1 VREINDYL
9 TILKIKSGDVDAW
22 EKLID
27 KYYDKI
33 FNYCR
38 RRFFGKS
45 RLAEDLTQETFLKV
59 ISSIDSYK
67 FSGSFFNYLFT
78 IAVNTC
84 NSYSKKN
91 DFDEVV
97 FDESYNK
104 ELEDQDS
111 SFDFINDQNRNIQRA
126 LDQLPEYQREAII
139 LKFFYDMKVKKIAQL
154 TKTSVPTAQSRIQ
167 QGLDKMK
174 QILKKEDYYFE

>member
-1 VREINDYL
+1 M
-9 TILKIKSGDVDAW
+9 KIKSGDVGAW
-22 EKLID
+22 EKLVE

-33 FNYCR
+33 FNYCK

-45 RLAEDLTQETFLKV
+45 GLAEDLTQETFLKV

-104 ELEDQDS
+104 ELDEQDYNV
-111 SFDFINDQNRNIQRA
+111 DFVNEQSRIIQRA

-139 LKFFYDMKVKKIAQL
+139 LKFFYDMKIKEIAQV

-167 QGLDKMK
+167 QGLVKMK
-174 QILKKEDYYFE
+174 RILKKEEYYFE

>member
-1 VREINDYL
+1 MRKIKDYL
-9 TILKIKSGDVDAW
+9 IILKIKSGDVGAW
-22 EKLID
+22 EKLVE

-33 FNYCR
+33 FNYCK

-45 RLAEDLTQETFLKV
+45 GLAEDLTQETFLKV

-104 ELEDQDS
+104 ELDEQDYNV
-111 SFDFINDQNRNIQRA
+111 DFVNEQSRIIQRA

-139 LKFFYDMKVKKIAQL
+139 LKFFYDMKIKEIAQV

-167 QGLDKMK
+167 QGLVKMK
-174 QILKKEDYYFE
+174 RILKKEEYYFE